1 MSTATQV
8 EQLRVSAQHLRSVS
22 TMIGSSRALTVHT
35 LAGPDTWVGPTAE
48 ACYAALLALRG
59 QLQSN
64 QQTLIESA
72 RRLERR
78 ADVLEQS
85 PHVIGS
91 VS

>member
-1 MSTATQV
+1 MSTATQI
-8 EQLRVSAQHLRSVS
+8 EQLRASAQHLRSVS
-22 TMIGSSRALTVHT
+22 SLIGSSRALAVHT
-35 LAGPDTWVGPTAE
+35 LAGRETWVGPTAD
-48 ACYAALLALRG
+48 ACCAALLSLRG

-85 PHVIGS
+85 RPVIGS